1 MTAVQCTTIRLLII
15 LVLDKNDM
23 GSALINTMKIDSAV
37 LMQLSKL
44 YKSGVLVKNIANQL
58 GWDQKTTIR
67 VLRMLGYNIGF

>member
-1 MTAVQCTTIRLLII
+1 
-15 LVLDKNDM
+15 M
-23 GSALINTMKIDSAV
+23 GSAIINTMKIDSTV